1 MRGVN
6 AEDEAAV
13 PQHDKP
19 CPLPNLF
26 VAAKQ
31 DFVCRA
37 DLQITSARKWVPDLR
52 IETVDCGHWVQLE
65 EPELLNKLIIGF
77 GDELVGKVKGEDTM
91 QARNENVAE

>member
-13 PQHDKP
+13 AQSDIP

-31 DFVCRA
+31 DYVCRA
-37 DLQITSARKWVPDLR
+37 DLQSELAKKWVPNGR

-65 EPELLNKLIIGF
+65 EPEILNKLLVEF
-77 GDELVGKVKGEDTM
+77 AAELVGKESKSV
-91 QARNENVAE
+91 